1 MKNLKGDISMEI
13 KNLSQL
19 KRVLR
24 EGHDFIIVKHFIK
37 PEYTGQIRKVNI
49 MQTNGM
55 YSIDS
60 VNFKNPINNANGGRG
75 TWLEFGKAKDWKFEN
90 GLCEYG
96 ETYNG
101 EYQPVW
107 QIKVI

>member
-1 MKNLKGDISMEI
+1 MEI

-24 EGHDFIIVKHFIK
+24 EGHDFIISKHFIK

-96 ETYNG
+96 KTCNG
-101 EYQPVW
+101 EYRPVW
-107 QIKVI
+107 QSEVI